1 MSVPLAL
8 LVLGTL
14 LAGLLIGR
22 HRNQLGRFPIQ
33 LVASVGLTWIVGLS
47 IIQPPAKCKAG
58 GAA

>member
-22 HRNQLGRFPIQ
+22 HRNQLGRSPIQ
-33 LVASVGLTWIVGLS
+33 LMASVGLTW
-47 IIQPPAKCKAG
+47 A
-58 GAA
+58 